1 MWQMSWE
8 GNATGAVLVTRD
20 FPVAGDVV
28 VTRPDLCRQ
37 AALQADVAFASLDL
51 EDTNVTDVKLPGFTD
66 FQTANLVLV
75 TISVLS
81 AHFAVQE
88 TANVNA
94 EQTSKDRNAMN
105 AGLAT
110 MTSQDAKNAA
120 VIQRESSSY
129 LEKEIAVDPR
139 MIHTVGVKIT

>member
-1 MWQMSWE
+1 M
-8 GNATGAVLVTRD
+8 
-20 FPVAGDVV
+20 
-28 VTRPDLCRQ
+28 
-37 AALQADVAFASLDL
+37 
-51 EDTNVTDVKLPGFTD
+51 
-66 FQTANLVLV
+66 FQQLVLV

-139 MIHTVGVKIT
+139 MM